1 MKRFLVLLLS
11 SAILFC
17 GFGCEESEISEKI
30 GYYDQFSLVINDTII
45 YDSNSIDFYDFSSG
59 LIYLKAGNTFKYEG
73 EGTFSVKV
81 DNEEIYTGRMH
92 SMYTST
98 WPVGP
103 VIYSSPNIFN
113 DYIIPIGIGALIDTY
128 ERKKN

>member
-17 GFGCEESEISEKI
+17 GFGCEESERSEKI

-45 YDSNSIDFYDFSSG
+45 YDNNSIDFYDFSSG

-81 DNEEIYTGRMH
+81 DNERDLYGTNALNV
-92 SMYTST
+92 Y
-98 WPVGP
+98 
-103 VIYSSPNIFN
+103 FN
-113 DYIIPIGIGALIDTY
+113 LACWSGYL
-128 ERKKN
+128 